1 LEIIISTATIE
12 TAVKMLATLPA
23 PIQER
28 AVEHLR
34 EYIEDLKDEMVWEK
48 QFNKSSSKLAEIARK
63 AKQEI
68 ADGKALPMD
77 FEGK

>member
-1 LEIIISTATIE
+1 MSTATIE
-12 TAVKMLATLPA
+12 TAVKMLATLPT

-34 EYIEDLKDEMVWEK
+34 EYIEDLKDEIVWDS
-48 QFNKSSSKLAEIARK
+48 QFNKSSAKLAEMARK
-63 AKQEI
+63 AKREI
-68 ADGKALPMD
+68 ADGKALPMN

>member
-1 LEIIISTATIE
+1 MSTATIE
-12 TAVKMLATLPA
+12 TAVKMLATLPT

-34 EYIEDLKDEMVWEK
+34 EYIEDLKDEFVWDN
-48 QFNKSSSKLAEIARK
+48 QFNKSSSKLAEMARK

-68 ADGKALPMD
+68 VDGKASPMD

>member
-1 LEIIISTATIE
+1 MSTATIE
-12 TAVKMLATLPA
+12 TAVKMLATLPK

-34 EYIEDLKDEMVWEK
+34 EYIEDLKDEIVWDN
-48 QFNKSSSKLAEIARK
+48 QFSKSSNKLAEMARK

-68 ADGKALPMD
+68 ADGKTLPMD

>member
-1 LEIIISTATIE
+1 MSTATIE
-12 TAVKMLATLPA
+12 TAVKMLATLPI

-34 EYIEDLKDEMVWEK
+34 EYIEDLKDEIIWDN
-48 QFNKSSSKLAEIARK
+48 QFSQSSNKLAEMARK
-63 AKQEI
+63 ANREI